1 MNGSPM
7 QKYNIGDDRE
17 LQQLMPLKMREINKK
32 SKNGSKIYCETNH
45 SFIKGWGYLLP
56 DAYIPQEEIGVIIL
70 KRDIDKTAYSLIR
83 VRDVP
88 GISEWTRTWLLSP
101 NFQRNLSQPK
111 QNASP
116 WDLCQWYVKETY
128 LRGEEYKKMF
138 PRIRYLECNLEQL
151 NNYEFVQEMFATFG
165 LIPTSLLQNA
175 IGKVVNIRNDALSF
189 LTTGTFSVDKDI
201 SYPLS
206 SDKTYEFA
214 ALWLANPPL
223 LQEYFQAVLPLAAD
237 PKIQFEL
244 IAQLVSTGTPDG
256 TYHPNL
262 IFFSEWKT
270 GYKGKEELLSRPAFK
285 ENVSKREEAAPYKDV
300 LIVSPIL

>member
-1 MNGSPM
+1 MKNLT
-7 QKYNIGDDRE
+7 NI
-17 LQQLMPLKMREINKK
+17 
-32 SKNGSKIYCETNH
+32 
-45 SFIKGWGYLLP
+45 F
-56 DAYIPQEEIGVIIL
+56 
-70 KRDIDKTAYSLIR
+70 
-83 VRDVP
+83 
-88 GISEWTRTWLLSP
+88 
-101 NFQRNLSQPK
+101 
-111 QNASP
+111 
-116 WDLCQWYVKETY
+116 
-128 LRGEEYKKMF
+128 
-138 PRIRYLECNLEQL
+138 
-151 NNYEFVQEMFATFG
+151 FG
-165 LIPTSLLQNA
+165 LLTIIFFSCEATEKEKEKVTEVVTASQELPEAKEVKTGEIVFKQGKLIEVALLTIKPGKEAQFNEDYFSKAGPIGTKYGARLIGSFAITQKDQGNVPAQMLIFFEWNSQEDLRKFNA
-175 IGKVVNIRNDALSF
+175 ELDFVKVVNIRNDALSF